1 MHEDTS
7 PFRAETLNITTKKI
21 CEWLRSKQSVFIAA
35 LIDLAESADIGF
47 EEDAKRDSY
56 GEFTGK
62 FMCGIAS
69 GVIEV
74 ALREK
79 FGNLVD
85 VYGIRIRTTYMD
97 DPNLI
102 KNFHMSHQIVRFR
115 LKNSDEEWTV
125 DATYKQFQPLV
136 NAFRIMIFP
145 TKNEK
150 NMYTQDQAL
159 EQATQSYGSD
169 HKMIGE
175 YTPAIQQPGALYKNY
190 LEYAKTGALGPNAV
204 EKIEKLKL
212 LLLSEVT
219 T

>member
-7 PFRAETLNITTKKI
+7 PSQAETLNMTTKQI

-35 LIDLAESADIGF
+35 LIDLAKSADMGF
-47 EEDAKRDSY
+47 EEDNNRSSH

-85 VYGIRIRTTYMD
+85 VYSIEIRTTYMD
-97 DPNLI
+97 DPSLI
-102 KNFHMSHQIVRFR
+102 DNFHMRHQIVRFR
-115 LKNSDEEWTV
+115 LKNTDEEWTV

-150 NMYTQDQAL
+150 NIYTQEQALDQA
-159 EQATQSYGSD
+159 THIFGSD
-169 HKMIGE
+169 PIMISK
-175 YTPAIQQPGALYKNY
+175 YTPTTHQPEELYRNY

-212 LLLSEVT
+212 LLLSEVAT
-219 T
+219 